1 MIDQKIALDMLA
13 DIFDAWL
20 INQGLPDMAPI
31 DLLHKMVAELTPHQ
45 RRYINAYID
54 FRNQI
59 LH

>member
-1 MIDQKIALDMLA
+1 MLA